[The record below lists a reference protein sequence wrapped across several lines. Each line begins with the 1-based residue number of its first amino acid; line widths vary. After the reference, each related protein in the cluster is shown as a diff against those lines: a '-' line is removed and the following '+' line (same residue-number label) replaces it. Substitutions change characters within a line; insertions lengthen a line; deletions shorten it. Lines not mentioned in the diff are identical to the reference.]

1 MAEKDRYV
9 FRPVVSCCLLAAL
22 GVLVLLSGLKQIMR
36 LDGAWVLLGVA
47 LVIVAGFMLTGV
59 YMLSRCAVIMDD
71 RGVRVRGLGSTGDWQ
86 EIRWMEVTEVT
97 LRAEPRR
104 GRMGGDVMIVIR
116 SRSGEAIEIIRNEQT
131 QAMLRRYS
139 PVPVPE

>member
-1 MAEKDRYV
+1 MAEKDRYA
-9 FRPVVSCCLLAAL
+9 FRPIVLCCLLAAL

-47 LVIVAGFMLTGV
+47 LVIAAGFMFTGV
-59 YMLSRCAVIMDD
+59 YVLSRCAAIIDEQS
-71 RGVRVRGLGSTGDWQ
+71 VRVREIAGEWQ
-86 EIRWMEVTEVT
+86 EICWADVTEVT

-104 GRMGGDVMIVIR
+104 GRMGGDVMLVIR
-116 SRSGEAIEIIRNEQT
+116 SRSGESIEIIRNERT

>member
-1 MAEKDRYV
+1 MAEDRYV
-9 FRPVVSCCLLAAL
+9 FRPVAL
-22 GVLVLLSGLKQIMR
+22 CAVLTAMGLLVLLSGLKQIMK

-47 LVIVAGFMLTGV
+47 LVIVAGFMFTGV
-59 YMLSRCAVIMDD
+59 YLLSRCAVIMDD
-71 RGVRVRGLGSTGDWQ
+71 RGVRVRGSAGDWQ
-86 EIRWMEVTEVT
+86 EIRWVEVTEVM

-116 SRSGEAIEIIRNEQT
+116 SRSGEAIEIIRNERT
-131 QAMLRRYS
+131 QAMLHRYS